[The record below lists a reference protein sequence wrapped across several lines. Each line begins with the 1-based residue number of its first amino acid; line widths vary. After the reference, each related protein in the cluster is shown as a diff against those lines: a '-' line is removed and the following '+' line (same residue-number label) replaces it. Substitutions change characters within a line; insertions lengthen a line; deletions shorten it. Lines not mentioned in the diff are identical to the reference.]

1 MVYFSCKQGGIA
13 MVFSGRL
20 LIITLEAL
28 MIAGGG
34 VSVVLRRKDKTAA
47 KFTVENPKGFD
58 VFFFIVGILFSLLT
72 FLVRDP
78 AASWFCIFSF
88 PSLYAALVTAN
99 QRIRWDTEGFWYRTA
114 FRREIRY
121 DFADVR
127 RMRPVGRGHIGP
139 DLFVNVNGR
148 RFLLDEITFW
158 QRFTGAYN
166 DWRTRNRLPTWD
178 QERRERFLEK
188 YRRHGP
194 FRKKLDRIP
203 SGRLIL
209 WLSLV
214 FGGLIGTLSIF
225 FIIGMMI
232 GEIKASPITCICA
245 AAGLFFSIKAPAQ
258 YLYAVAHLDD
268 KPHLIRRCVNGKILP
283 DPDRPKPQKKV
294 YRKK

>member
-1 MVYFSCKQGGIA
+1 

-58 VFFFIVGILFSLLT
+58 VFFFIAGILFSLLT

-127 RMRPVGRGHIGP
+127 RMLPVGRGHIGP
-139 DLFVNVNGR
+139 DLFVNVDGR
-148 RFLLDEITFW
+148 RFLLDETTFW
-158 QRFTGAYN
+158 PCFTGAYN
-166 DWRTRNRLPTWD
+166 DWRTRNGLPTWD
-178 QERRERFLEK
+178 QEQRDRFLEK
-188 YRRHGP
+188 YRRHGF

-203 SGRLIL
+203 LGRFML
-209 WLSLV
+209 WLLLIFCMLLGTAAV
-214 FGGLIGTLSIF
+214 YGIVTAKQPIYDVYGAVALAVCVYLPGG
-225 FIIGMMI
+225 
-232 GEIKASPITCICA
+232 
-245 AAGLFFSIKAPAQ
+245 

-268 KPHLIRRCVNGKILP
+268 KPRLIRRYVTGKILP
-283 DPDRPKPQKKV
+283 DPDRPRPAKRV
-294 YRKK
+294 YRKKK

>member
-1 MVYFSCKQGGIA
+1 MKLN
-13 MVFSGRL
+13 GRL
-20 LIITLEAL
+20 IVLAVELL
-28 MIAGGG
+28 MTVGGG
-34 VSVVLRRKDKTAA
+34 ASIALRRRDVTAA

-58 VFFFIVGILFSLLT
+58 IFFFGAGVLFSLPT
-72 FLVRDP
+72 FLSQDP
-78 AASWFCIFSF
+78 AAPLFCVFSI
-88 PSLYAALVTAN
+88 PCLYTALVAAN

-127 RMRPVGRGHIGP
+127 RMRPVGRGHIGQ

-148 RFLLDEITFW
+148 RFLLDETTFW

-166 DWRTRNRLPTWD
+166 DWRTRNGLPTWD
-178 QERRERFLEK
+178 QEQQDGFLEK

-194 FRKKLDRIP
+194 FQKKLDRIP

-209 WLSLV
+209 WLSLI

-225 FIIGMMI
+225 FIIGMII

-245 AAGLFFSIKAPAQ
+245 VAGLFFSIKAPAQ

-268 KPHLIRRCVNGKILP
+268 KPNLLRRCVNGKILP